1 MTLALPE
8 SISRRLPP
16 REKLPV
22 PLFPLQPILYR
33 VVRKVA
39 AVHPELFERLG
50 KHQRTDFVI
59 DLTDM
64 PFALHLRPDPPAL
77 ILRAV
82 RRDRLPRHQAG
93 IAGDF
98 RTLLALL
105 NADIDGDAIFFSR
118 DLVISGDTEAVV
130 TLRNALDDVE
140 GSIAE
145 TVADMFGAPG
155 RLALK
160 KLHTM
165 AENTTTE
172 EDADDHR

>member
-1 MTLALPE
+1 MTLALPD
-8 SISRRLPP
+8 SLHRRLPQ
-16 REKLPV
+16 RARLPV
-22 PLFPLQPILYR
+22 PLLPLQPVLYR
-33 VVRKVA
+33 IVRRVA
-39 AVHPELFERLG
+39 ERHPELFERLG

-64 PFALHLRPDPPAL
+64 PFALHLRPYPPAL
-77 ILRAV
+77 VLRAV
-82 RRDRLPRHQAG
+82 RRERLPRHQAG

-98 RTLLALL
+98 RTLLAMLT
-105 NADIDGDAIFFSR
+105 AEIDGDAIFFSR

-140 GSIAE
+140 GSVAE

-160 KLHTM
+160 KLTS
-165 AENTTTE
+165 AAQ
-172 EDADDHR
+172 EDANDNW